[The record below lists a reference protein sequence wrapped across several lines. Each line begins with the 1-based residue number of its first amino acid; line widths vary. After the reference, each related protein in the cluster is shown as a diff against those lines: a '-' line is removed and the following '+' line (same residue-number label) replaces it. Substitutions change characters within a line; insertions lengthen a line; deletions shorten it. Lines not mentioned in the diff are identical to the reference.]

1 MANIDKKSKK
11 ATPFVE
17 IFSSTPIIPPSPIFQ
32 QRINLAELS
41 YLELDS
47 LQGVNFIS
55 GSIFSDNYNLVSPKV
70 FC

>member
-1 MANIDKKSKK
+1 MANISIKSKK

-17 IFSSTPIIPPSPIFQ
+17 IFSSTPIIPQSPITQ
-32 QRINLAELS
+32 QRINLAEVS

-55 GSIFSDNYNLVSPKV
+55 DSSFSDNYNLVYQ
-70 FC
+70 